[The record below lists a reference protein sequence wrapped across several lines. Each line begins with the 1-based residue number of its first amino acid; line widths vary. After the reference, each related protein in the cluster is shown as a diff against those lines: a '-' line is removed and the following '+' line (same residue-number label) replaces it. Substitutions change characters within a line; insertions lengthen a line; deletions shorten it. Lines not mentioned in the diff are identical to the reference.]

1 MQLHPFL
8 KFTAASASGSLEINS
23 AATVNI
29 LATNENPHPG
39 SNPIT
44 VQSLEIKIPI
54 GGDARQ
60 LTTDIPDV
68 TPPPDQGWDA
78 QEQTTQGDHQV
89 YPFLP
94 QSGDVGA
101 QGVVFEVTN
110 FTVNGSE
117 GQTSIIVTQVTEGG
131 SHTSHLP
138 LVKGP
143 FVWTPLSLTANPP
156 AVSSGGSTT
165 LQWQGPVGTV
175 LTITYLNGASQEITI
190 PSGDQQPLASEGTT
204 PVDDLTETTTFY
216 LTATLNI
223 PNQPSQSKTTQITVT
238 VE

>member
-1 MQLHPFL
+1 MQLHQFL
-8 KFTAASASGSLEINS
+8 KFTVASVSGPLEINS
-23 AATVNI
+23 AATLNI

-54 GGDARQ
+54 GANANQ
-60 LTTDIPDV
+60 LTTEIPDV
-68 TPPPDQGWDA
+68 TPPPDQGWNPQA
-78 QEQTTQGDHQV
+78 QSTSGDHQV
-89 YPFLP
+89 YPFIP

-117 GQTSIIVTQVTEGG
+117 GQTSIVVTQVTEGG

-143 FVWTPLSLTANPP
+143 FAWTPLSLTADP
-156 AVSSGGSTT
+156 VGVLSGGSTM
-165 LQWQGPVGTV
+165 LNWNGPVGTV
-175 LTITYLNGASQEITI
+175 LTISYLNGAGQEITI
-190 PSGDQQPLASEGTT
+190 PSEGQQSLASQGTT

-216 LTATLNI
+216 LTATLTI
-223 PNQPSQSKTTQITVT
+223 PNQPSQSKTTQTTVT
-238 VE
+238 VS